1 MAVSLRPGV
10 PVVTLSDDEFVNKLA
25 AKRRPKNGSVFPVD
39 DEKPVLICSLREQ
52 VPRQTPAAT
61 LSSAEP
67 APRTRHETIDVDAL
81 SQSPVAV
88 VGGNRKRAREA
99 ASGLQGF
106 LSK

>member
-25 AKRRPKNGSVFPVD
+25 AKRRPKSGSVFPVD

-52 VPRQTPAAT
+52 APRQTPAAT
-61 LSSAEP
+61 LSSAE
-67 APRTRHETIDVDAL
+67 RTRHETIDVDAL